1 METHNE
7 VMGGNEIE
15 LIKKAENKVL
25 ALLEEVREEG
35 EKEINDAKREAEVL
49 ILKKESEAGETV
61 QEMIERAEKA
71 AVVEAGVIRER
82 GEREAERIREE
93 SRRKIPE
100 AADYIVRSVTGG
112 MERGG

>member
-25 ALLEEVREEG
+25 VHLEEVR
-35 EKEINDAKREAEVL
+35 KEAENEIKDAKSEAEVL

-61 QEMIERAEKA
+61 QEMIERAETA

-112 MERGG
+112 MKRGG